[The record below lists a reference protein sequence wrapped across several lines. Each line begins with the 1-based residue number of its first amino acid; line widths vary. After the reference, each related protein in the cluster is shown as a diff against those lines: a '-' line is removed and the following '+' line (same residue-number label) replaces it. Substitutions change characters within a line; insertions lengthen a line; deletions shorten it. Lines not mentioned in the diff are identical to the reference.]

1 MIRTPNIIVVFLWVL
16 WFTIRTARAA
26 LPVVDYSHIAQD
38 AGNEVVNL
46 AKWAKTEIDQ
56 AQTEI
61 NTLRTYENTVLQVA
75 RMGNPAAL
83 RAIPGVST
91 IAELATV
98 GQQLQ
103 NDYLAWKNYT
113 NPQNYQATFNSILST
128 YKQPTWNG
136 FAGVAGQI
144 APSQTAY
151 QFPVSSWN
159 IASQASQELA
169 KLEAQRKDVEVQR
182 DEVLRALQNATT
194 ASDVAKYHGALDG
207 INGALASISGR
218 ETALHNQTVY
228 NNQQVQA
235 AQQVSQA
242 AQAERMEASR
252 MNAADQEFQ
261 ALEKLQKAFTPQPFG
276 GIQ

>member
-1 MIRTPNIIVVFLWVL
+1 MIRRQKTLLTLLGTLSLMV
-16 WFTIRTARAA
+16 RTSYAT

-38 AGNEVVNL
+38 AGNEIVNF
-46 AKWAKTEIDQ
+46 AKWAKTEVDQ

-61 NTLRTYENTVLQVA
+61 NTLKTYENTVLQVA

-91 IAELATV
+91 VAELATI
-98 GQQLQ
+98 GQQIQ
-103 NDYLAWKNYT
+103 NDYLAWRNYAD
-113 NPQNYQATFNSILST
+113 PQYYRATFNSILST

-136 FAGVAGQI
+136 FAGLAGQI

-169 KLEAQRKDVEVQR
+169 KLEAQRKNLETQR
-182 DEVLRALQNATT
+182 NEALRGLQSATT

-207 INGALASISGR
+207 LNGALASISGR

-242 AQAERMEASR
+242 AEAERIEASR

-261 ALEKLQKAFTPQPFG
+261 ALQKLQKAFTPQPFG

>member
-1 MIRTPNIIVVFLWVL
+1 MIRRPKVL
-16 WFTIRTARAA
+16 LILLGALSLTIRGAYAT

-38 AGNEVVNL
+38 SGNEIVNF
-46 AKWAKTEIDQ
+46 AKWAKTEVDQ

-61 NTLRTYENTVLQVA
+61 NTLKTYENTVLLVA

-83 RAIPGVST
+83 RAIPGVT
-91 IAELATV
+91 TVAELATI
-98 GQQLQ
+98 GQQIQ

-113 NPQNYQATFNSILST
+113 DPQYYRATFNSILST

-136 FAGVAGQI
+136 FAGLAGQI
-144 APSQTAY
+144 TPSQTAY

-169 KLEAQRKDVEVQR
+169 KLEAQRKDLEMQR
-182 DEVLRALQNATT
+182 DEALRALQSATT

-207 INGALASISGR
+207 LNGALASISGR
-218 ETALHNQTVY
+218 ETALHNQTIY

-242 AQAERMEASR
+242 AEAERIEASR

-261 ALEKLQKAFTPQPFG
+261 ALQKLQKAFTPQPFG

>member
-1 MIRTPNIIVVFLWVL
+1 MNKIPNIIVVVFWVL
-16 WFTIRTARAA
+16 WATAKLSYGT

-38 AGNEVVNL
+38 AGNEVVNF
-46 AKWAKTEIDQ
+46 AKWAKTEVDQ

-75 RMGNPAAL
+75 RMGDPAAL

-91 IAELATV
+91 VAELASV
-98 GQQLQ
+98 GQQLE
-103 NDYLAWKNYT
+103 NDYMAWKSYA

-144 APSQTAY
+144 APSQSAY

-159 IASQASQELA
+159 IANQASQELA
-169 KLEAQRKDVEVQR
+169 ALEAQRKDLETQR
-182 DEVLRALQNATT
+182 AETAQALQGATT
-194 ASDVAKYHGALDG
+194 ASAVAKYHAALDV
-207 INGALASISGR
+207 INSALGSINGR
-218 ETALHNQTVY
+218 ETALHDQTLY

-242 AQAERMEASR
+242 AQTERLTASQLS
-252 MNAADQEFQ
+252 AADQEFQ
-261 ALEKLQKAFTPQPFG
+261 ALGNLQQVFTPQHFG
-276 GIQ
+276 GGR

>member
-1 MIRTPNIIVVFLWVL
+1 MIRRLTLL
-16 WFTIRTARAA
+16 LLLLGGLSLTIRTSYAT

-38 AGNEVVNL
+38 AGNEIVNF

-75 RMGNPAAL
+75 RMGDPAAL
-83 RAIPGVST
+83 RAIPGVRT
-91 IAELATV
+91 VAELATV

-103 NDYLAWKNYT
+103 NDYLAWKSYT
-113 NPQNYQATFNSILST
+113 NPQNYQATVNSILST
-128 YKQPTWNG
+128 YKQPTWYG
-136 FAGVAGQI
+136 FAGMAGQI

-151 QFPVSSWN
+151 QFPVSIWN
-159 IASQASQELA
+159 IAAQASQELA
-169 KLEAQRKDVEVQR
+169 KLEAQRKDLEMQR
-182 DEVLRALQNATT
+182 DEALRALQSATT

-242 AQAERMEASR
+242 AEAERIEASR

-261 ALEKLQKAFTPQPFG
+261 ALQKLQKAFTPQPFG

>member
-1 MIRTPNIIVVFLWVL
+1 MIRRQKTLLILLGALSLAV
-16 WFTIRTARAA
+16 RASYA
-26 LPVVDYSHIAQD
+26 TLPVVDYSHIAQD
-38 AGNEVVNL
+38 AGNEVVNF
-46 AKWAKTEIDQ
+46 AKWAKTEVDQ

-61 NTLRTYENTVLQVA
+61 NTLKTYENTVLQVA

-91 IAELATV
+91 VAELATI
-98 GQQLQ
+98 GQQIQ
-103 NDYLAWKNYT
+103 NDYLEWKNYSD
-113 NPQNYQATFNSILST
+113 PQYYRATFNSILST

-136 FAGVAGQI
+136 FAGLAGQI

-151 QFPVSSWN
+151 QFSVSSWN

-169 KLEAQRKDVEVQR
+169 KLEAQRKDLETQR
-182 DEVLRALQNATT
+182 DEALHALQSATT

-207 INGALASISGR
+207 LNGALASISGR
-218 ETALHNQTVY
+218 ETALHNQTIY

-242 AQAERMEASR
+242 AEAERIEASR

-261 ALEKLQKAFTPQPFG
+261 VLQKLQRAFTPQPFG

>member
-1 MIRTPNIIVVFLWVL
+1 MRKEILIMFALSLLAPNAGA
-16 WFTIRTARAA
+16 TM
-26 LPVVDYSHIAQD
+26 PVVDYSHIAQD
-38 AGNEVVNL
+38 ASNEVVNF
-46 AKWAKTEIDQ
+46 AKWTKTEID
-56 AQTEI
+56 AANTEL

-91 IAELATV
+91 VAELASV

-103 NDYLAWKNYT
+103 NDYMAWKNYT
-113 NPQNYQATFNSILST
+113 NPQNCQATFNSILSA
-128 YKQPTWNG
+128 YRQPTWNG

-169 KLEAQRKDVEVQR
+169 KLEAQRKDLEVRR

-218 ETALHNQTVY
+218 EAALHNQTVY
-228 NNQQVQA
+228 NNQQVQSA
-235 AQQVSQA
+235 EEVSHA
-242 AQAERMEASR
+242 TQAERMEASR

-276 GIQ
+276 GTQ

>member
-1 MIRTPNIIVVFLWVL
+1 M
-16 WFTIRTARAA
+16 ARAT

-38 AGNEVVNL
+38 AGNEVVNF

-61 NTLRTYENTVLQVA
+61 NTLQTYENTVLQVA

-91 IAELATV
+91 VAELATI

-113 NPQNYQATFNSILST
+113 NPQNYQTEFNSILST

-136 FAGVAGQI
+136 FVGVAGQI
-144 APSQTAY
+144 APSQTVY
-151 QFPVSSWN
+151 QFHVSNWN
-159 IASQASQELA
+159 IANQASQELA
-169 KLEAQRKDVEVQR
+169 KLEAQRKDLEMRR
-182 DEVLRALQNATT
+182 DEVLRALQSAST
-194 ASDVAKYHGALDG
+194 ASDVAKYHGVLDG
-207 INGALASISGR
+207 INSAFASISGR
-218 ETALHNQTVY
+218 EAALHNQTVY

-235 AQQVSQA
+235 AQQISQA
-242 AQAERMEASR
+242 AQTERIEASR

-261 ALEKLQKAFTPQPFG
+261 ALEKLQKAFVPQPFG

>member
-1 MIRTPNIIVVFLWVL
+1 MIRTPNIIVIFLWVL
-16 WFTIRTARAA
+16 WLTIPMARAT
-26 LPVVDYSHIAQD
+26 LPVIDYSHIAQD
-38 AGNEVVNL
+38 AGNEVVNF

-103 NDYLAWKNYT
+103 NDYMAWKSYT
-113 NPQNYQATFNSILST
+113 NPQNYQTTFNSILST

-159 IASQASQELA
+159 IANQASQELA
-169 KLEAQRKDVEVQR
+169 KLEAQRRDLEVQR
-182 DEVLRALQNATT
+182 DEVLRALQSATT

-218 ETALHNQTVY
+218 ETALHNETIY

-235 AQQVSQA
+235 AKEVSQA

>member
-16 WFTIRTARAA
+16 WFTIRTARAT

-38 AGNEVVNL
+38 AGNEVVNF

-75 RMGNPAAL
+75 RMGDPAAL

-91 IAELATV
+91 VAQLATV

-128 YKQPTWNG
+128 YKQPTWSG

-151 QFPVSSWN
+151 QFPVSS
-159 IASQASQELA
+159 
-169 KLEAQRKDVEVQR
+169 
-182 DEVLRALQNATT
+182 
-194 ASDVAKYHGALDG
+194 
-207 INGALASISGR
+207 
-218 ETALHNQTVY
+218 
-228 NNQQVQA
+228 
-235 AQQVSQA
+235 
-242 AQAERMEASR
+242 
-252 MNAADQEFQ
+252 
-261 ALEKLQKAFTPQPFG
+261 
-276 GIQ
+276 

>member
-1 MIRTPNIIVVFLWVL
+1 M
-16 WFTIRTARAA
+16 ARAT

-38 AGNEVVNL
+38 AGNEVVNF
-46 AKWAKTEIDQ
+46 AKWAKTEVDQ

-103 NDYLAWKNYT
+103 NDYMAWKSYT
-113 NPQNYQATFNSILST
+113 NPQNYQTTFNSILST

-136 FAGVAGQI
+136 FAGMAGQI

-159 IASQASQELA
+159 IANQASQELA
-169 KLEAQRKDVEVQR
+169 KLEAQRRDLEVQR
-182 DEVLRALQNATT
+182 DEVLRALQSATT

-218 ETALHNQTVY
+218 ETELHNETIY

-235 AQQVSQA
+235 AKEVSQA

-252 MNAADQEFQ
+252 MNAADQEFE

>member
-1 MIRTPNIIVVFLWVL
+1 MIRKPNTVVVVL
-16 WFTIRTARAA
+16 WSLWLTIRMARAT

-38 AGNEVVNL
+38 AGNEVVNF
-46 AKWAKTEIDQ
+46 AKWAKTEVDQ

-75 RMGNPAAL
+75 RMGNPAEL

-91 IAELATV
+91 VAELATV
-98 GQQLQ
+98 GQQIQ

-128 YKQPTWNG
+128 YRQPTWNG
-136 FAGVAGQI
+136 FAGLAGQI

-159 IASQASQELA
+159 IANQASQELA
-169 KLEAQRKDVEVQR
+169 KLEAQRKNLETQR
-182 DEVLRALQNATT
+182 DEALRALQNATT

-207 INGALASISGR
+207 LNGALASISGR
-218 ETALHNQTVY
+218 ETALHNQTIY

-242 AQAERMEASR
+242 AEAERIEASR

-261 ALEKLQKAFTPQPFG
+261 TLQKLQKAFTPQPFG